1 MAEVMDILAWNIYI
15 GNKPDEILPRVEELL
30 KQHNPEVAVL
40 MEATRVVRQL
50 PEYVDHINGLG
61 YDVVQFKPRPLI
73 PGNQPGQ
80 ANIAILVRTDLDL
93 IRRGALRMSKF
104 WIGPKHGWPQDP
116 RVYRWVKTRKVKKI
130 WKVGGAHTPFG
141 TAARTESRF
150 RLVRWLKRALP
161 TRPTVLVLDANM
173 SMAEFRTTIATP
185 GGVKWVG
192 GSGIDLIAVKNAKLL
207 SAKNLGKN
215 GSDHPAML
223 YRVTA

>member
-1 MAEVMDILAWNIYI
+1 MAEVMDILAWNVYI
-15 GNKPDEILPRVEELL
+15 GNKPEVVRTNLERLL
-30 KQHNPEVAVL
+30 EAHNPEFAIL
-40 MEATRVVRQL
+40 MEASRVKGHL
-50 PEYVDHINGLG
+50 GGLG

-104 WIGPKHGWPQDP
+104 WVGPKHGWPQDP